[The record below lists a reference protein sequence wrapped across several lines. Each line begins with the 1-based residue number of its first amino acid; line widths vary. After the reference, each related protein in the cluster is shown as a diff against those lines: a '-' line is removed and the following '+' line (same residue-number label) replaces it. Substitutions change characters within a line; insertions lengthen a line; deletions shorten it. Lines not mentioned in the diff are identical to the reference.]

1 MPFNRCIYAYMDLA
15 AQPREA
21 IAEIDR
27 RYCILHASIKPKESE
42 HRWLRFKKKKNLRTI
57 ITLTCLPALA
67 TAAARGATGKV
78 AVPRAAAAQRCLPP
92 VAAGVAW
99 VSWGTDAVGRTEDAQ
114 ASRLAATDRVAILLL
129 NTQLVPQT

>member
-42 HRWLRFKKKKNLRTI
+42 HRWLRFKKKKPQNDYYAYLPSRTGDG
-57 ITLTCLPALA
+57 CS
-67 TAAARGATGKV
+67 ARGDGEGCRAACCSGTTMPATGGTS
-78 AVPRAAAAQRCLPP
+78 
-92 VAAGVAW
+92 AG
-99 VSWGTDAVGRTEDAQ
+99 
-114 ASRLAATDRVAILLL
+114 LL
-129 NTQLVPQT
+129 TA